1 MTDNPFPKEFWWG
14 VATSAFQIEGAVDED
29 GRSPSIWDTF
39 THTPGK
45 IRDGSDA
52 DVATDHYH
60 RFREDVGLM
69 RELGVNAYRFSIS
82 WSRILP
88 DGTGRRNPDGVAFYR
103 RLCEELLASNITPV
117 ATLYHWDLPQVLQ
130 DRGGWLSPDSRHW
143 FAEYAVAAKET
154 RGDLIGVWATLNEP
168 WCAAFLGHSAGE
180 HAPGLT
186 DPGAGF
192 VAAHNL
198 MLAHHDAIAALREH
212 RSGGDQLGVVLNL
225 IPAWPASDDPADAAA
240 AAKVDMVQNKLF
252 LEAVFNGRYPDEV
265 VEWHRRFGVADQ
277 IDLEAL
283 AAARQPID
291 FLGVNYYNVNRV
303 RHVPGAPAPGPWP
316 GADEAVIVVPEG
328 PLTDMGWAVDP
339 EGLTWTLKRVAT
351 EYPPLP
357 LYVCENGAAY
367 PDADPV
373 DGTIEDPD
381 RIRYLESHIEAL
393 AEAIRQGVDVRGYF
407 VWSLLDNFE
416 WAKGYTM
423 RFGIVHVDFNTQ
435 KRTIKASGRWYR
447 DHIARV
453 TGDG

>member
-1 MTDNPFPKEFWWG
+1 MTENPFPKDFWWG
-14 VATSAFQIEGAVDED
+14 VATSAFQVEGAVDED

-45 IRDGSDA
+45 IRDGSNA

-69 RELGVNAYRFSIS
+69 RELGVNAYRFSIA

-88 DGTGRRNPDGVAFYR
+88 GGTGEVNEAGVGFYR
-103 RLCEELLASNITPV
+103 RLCEELIASGITPV
-117 ATLYHWDLPQVLQ
+117 ATLYHWDLPQALQ
-130 DRGGWLSPDSRHW
+130 DRGGWLSPESRRW
-143 FAEYAVAAKET
+143 FAEYAAVTKQAL
-154 RGDLIGVWATLNEP
+154 GDLVSVWATLNEP

-186 DPGAGF
+186 DPGSGF

-198 MLAHHDAIAALREH
+198 MLAHHDAITVMREN
-212 RSGGDQLGVVLNL
+212 RIEGDQLGVVLNL
-225 IPAWPASDDPADAAA
+225 IPAWPASADPADAHVAEA
-240 AAKVDMVQNKLF
+240 VDMVQNRLF
-252 LEAVFNGRYPDEV
+252 LEAVFNGSYPDQVREF
-265 VEWHRRFGVADQ
+265 HRRYGVDDR
-277 IDLEAL
+277 IDVDEL

-303 RHVPGAPAPGPWP
+303 RHAPGAPAPGPWP
-316 GADEAVIVVPEG
+316 GAEEAVIVTPEG

-351 EYPPLP
+351 EYPALP
-357 LYVCENGAAY
+357 LVVCENGAAY
-367 PDADPV
+367 PDAEPV
-373 DGTIEDPD
+373 DGTILDTD

-423 RFGIVHVDFNTQ
+423 RFGIVHVDPKTL
-435 KRTIKASGRWYR
+435 KRTIKASGYWYR

-453 TGDG
+453 SGDG